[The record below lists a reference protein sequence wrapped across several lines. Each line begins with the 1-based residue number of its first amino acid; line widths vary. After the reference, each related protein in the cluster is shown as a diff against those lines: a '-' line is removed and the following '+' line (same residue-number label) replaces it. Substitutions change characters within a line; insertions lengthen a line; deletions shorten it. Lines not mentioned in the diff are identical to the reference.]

1 MVQDFRQT
9 SLDPAEVLH
18 YLALILA
25 DLGQLVAGSGGGGP
39 ACWGWV
45 LFRLPPERPPDP
57 APNPGSVVHY
67 PKEVEDHRSTL
78 GDVDSVR
85 YFEL

>member
-25 DLGQLVAGSGGGGP
+25 DLGQASSRVRRGRTG
-39 ACWGWV
+39 CWGWV

-67 PKEVEDHRSTL
+67 PKEVVDHRSTL
-78 GDVDSVR
+78 DDVDGVR
-85 YFEL
+85 HFNL